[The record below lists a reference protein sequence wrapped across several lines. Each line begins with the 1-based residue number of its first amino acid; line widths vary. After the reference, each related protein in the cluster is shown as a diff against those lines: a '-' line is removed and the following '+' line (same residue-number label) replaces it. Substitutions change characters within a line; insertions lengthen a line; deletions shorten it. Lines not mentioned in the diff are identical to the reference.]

1 MRWVRCVA
9 YMGVTIYTDT
19 QLRTEGRSHSTDC
32 GVDQRMIIKWILQK
46 YVVKVWTKKTI

>member
-1 MRWVRCVA
+1 MRWVRYVA

-19 QLRTEGRSHSTDC
+19 QLTTEGKSHSTDS
-32 GVDQRMIIKWILQK
+32 GVDHRMIIKWILQN